1 MASSA
6 KDIQFRELK
15 DTISQLN
22 TTIRTQNDLILSLQR
37 MLEERNARDDEK
49 DRIIANLQAQLEYF
63 KQKLFGSSSEKRKD
77 LPGQLNLFSET
88 VAEEEPAPELIEP
101 EFIERNTCKK
111 KRKPKASYDEMF
123 ANLPVCRVEVD
134 TLTEEQKHCPVCQSR
149 MVPIGHEEIR
159 TEIRYTRAKLER
171 VVYIATTYGC
181 PVCKETEE
189 PQFIKDEGAPA
200 LIPGSYASSS
210 LVSHIMYEKYADAL
224 PLYRQ
229 EKGFELLGVS
239 ISRTTMAGWIITC
252 ARDYLQ
258 PVYDYFHRQLLERH
272 FLMADETPIQVLK
285 EPDRRPHS
293 KSYVWLMLSGE
304 DRLPPIILY
313 HYTETRAGGNAASF
327 LEGIDDGTYV
337 MVDGYS
343 GYNKLT
349 KIRRCCCYAHIRRYL
364 IEAIPNG
371 HDKDYSHPAVQGVLY
386 CNKLFEYERD
396 YKAKGLSYPQI
407 YKRRLKDEKPVVEGF
422 MRWLDAQRPEKG
434 SRMDRAVTYIRNRKD
449 TLMTYLEDGRC
460 SLSNNPSENSIRP
473 VTLGRKNW
481 LFSDSQAGAHASM
494 IVYTMVEMAKAHGLH
509 PYSYL
514 KYLLDSRPSTDTSD
528 AELANLAPWS
538 EKARIA
544 CSNKS
549 E

>member
-1 MASSA
+1 MAPSA

-37 MLEERNARDDEK
+37 MLEERNSRDEEK

-63 KQKLFGSSSEKRKD
+63 KQKLFGSSSEKRND

-88 VAEEEPAPELIEP
+88 VSEEEPAPELIEP
-101 EFIERNTCKK
+101 EFIELNTGKK
-111 KRKPKASYDEMF
+111 KRKPKAGYDEMF
-123 ANLPVCRVEVD
+123 AELPVCRVEVD

-189 PQFIKDEGAPA
+189 PQFIKDEGVPA

-252 ARDYLQ
+252 AQDYLQ

-285 EPDRRPHS
+285 EPDRRPQS
-293 KSYVWLMLSGE
+293 KSYVWLMRSGE

-343 GYNKLT
+343 GYNKLK

-371 HDKDYSHPAVQGVLY
+371 HDKDYSHPAVQVVLY

-396 YKAKGLSYPQI
+396 YKAKGLSYTQI

-422 MRWLDAQRPEKG
+422 IRWLDAQRPEKG

-449 TLMTYLEDGRC
+449 TMMTYLEDGRC

-481 LFSDSQAGAHASM
+481 LFSDSQAGANASM
-494 IVYTMVEMAKAHGLH
+494 VVYSMVEMAKVHGLH

-514 KYLLDSRPSTDTSD
+514 KYLMDSRPSIDTRD

-538 EKARIA
+538 EKARIV

>member
-229 EKGFELLGVS
+229 EKGFELLGAS

-252 ARDYLQ
+252 TQDYLQ
-258 PVYDYFHRQLLERH
+258 PVYDYFHSQLLERH

-285 EPDRRPHS
+285 EPDRRPQS
-293 KSYVWLMLSGE
+293 KSYVWLIRSGE

-313 HYTETRAGGNAASF
+313 HYTETRAGGNAAGF

-337 MVDGYS
+337 MLDGYS
-343 GYNKLT
+343 GYNKLK

-386 CNKLFEYERD
+386 CNKLFEYERS
-396 YKAKGLSYPQI
+396 YKAKGLSYTQVH
-407 YKRRLKDEKPVVEGF
+407 KRRLKDEKPVVEGF
-422 MRWLDAQRPEKG
+422 IRWLDAQRPEKG

-481 LFSDSQAGAHASM
+481 LFSDSQAGANASM
-494 IVYTMVEMAKAHGLH
+494 VVYTMVEMAKAHGLH